1 MKNLLLPLAAACSV
15 WSAQAQDFSRNAL
28 PSTKETAAYVLGSVQ
43 ERWTGGQIN
52 WYYNPANQPTNL
64 STTDVIS
71 AIQTAASRWVG
82 MCNLTFN
89 YMGTTTVPPDV
100 RSTAATVDQMN
111 VFGWGQLT
119 NELAQYGAYTY
130 WWHDGN
136 RAIFDADVVINSN
149 YRWTLQDV
157 ESIMT
162 HELGHVIGLNHS
174 NLQTSV
180 MFASPYNSYAFQ
192 RTLRGDD
199 ASACAALYTAS
210 ANAESNRALNWAE
223 QTYPELLTP
232 HPATSGTLEG
242 YYYRYYSATDTYVGT
257 KNGIAYLMGSDK
269 VIRDQGKLSSYTD
282 LVQGAGF

>member
-1 MKNLLLPLAAACSV
+1 MKPSHLHFVAALLVSSV
-15 WSAQAQDFSRNAL
+15 QAQDFARNAL
-28 PSTKETAAYVLGSVQ
+28 PSPKETATYVLGSVQ
-43 ERWTGGQIN
+43 ERWTGGQID
-52 WYYNPANQPTNL
+52 WYYNPANQPSDLATA
-64 STTDVIS
+64 DVIN
-71 AIQTAASRWVG
+71 AIKTAASRWAG

-89 YMGTTTVPPDV
+89 YLGTTAVPPNV
-100 RSTAATVDQMN
+100 HSTSETVDHTN

-130 WWHDGN
+130 WWHDGHQ
-136 RAIFDADVVINSN
+136 ALFDADVVINTN

-174 NLQTSV
+174 NLQASV
-180 MFASPYNSYAFQ
+180 MFANPYNNYAFQ

-199 ASACAALYTAS
+199 ANACAVLYTAS
-210 ANAESNRALNWAE
+210 SSAESNRALNWAE

-232 HPATSGTLEG
+232 HPAPSGTLEG

-257 KNGIAYLMGSDK
+257 KDGNAYLMGSDK
-269 VIRDQGKLSSYTD
+269 IIQYQGKLNSFANM
-282 LVQGAGF
+282 VRNAGF